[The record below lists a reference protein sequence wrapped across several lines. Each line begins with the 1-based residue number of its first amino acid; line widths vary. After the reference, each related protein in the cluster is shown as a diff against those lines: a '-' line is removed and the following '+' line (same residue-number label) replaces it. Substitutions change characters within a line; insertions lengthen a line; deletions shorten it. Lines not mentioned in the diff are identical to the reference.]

1 MSVLDFKPEVWTTSS
16 NEALKISLVSENAI
30 QFSPE
35 FTYPIY
41 GDSEQ
46 IFGYKD
52 LVIHL
57 VFDSVTFKPF
67 VNFRYSGKLDEEA
80 DNVEEKLLKFLP
92 KDDVIIK
99 DEAKW
104 IDAFQE
110 EQKSYHL
117 PADSFKVLEYDK
129 DGEHFAVYKLG
140 ITDEFTNVLHRRVQI
155 FSLLFIEAA
164 SYIDESDANWE
175 IFWLFKT
182 TSKQCIGYVS
192 TYRYWKYEGSKGFDE
207 TKALKYTAKISQFII
222 FPPYQG
228 KGHGSN
234 LYNSIVSTWIND
246 DSILEITVEDPNESF
261 DDLRDRNDLERL
273 YSAKFFSVV
282 PVTGGISA
290 EWMETKRNDFK
301 LEKRQFHRLVEM
313 ILLYKKAA
321 NFQLQVKNR
330 LYTKNFDALSD
341 MAATERKE
349 ALEKSFLLLAE
360 DYKRILSACRFSKH
374 LIEDSHVK
382 QPKSKKLKKEEK

>member
-1 MSVLDFKPEVWTTSS
+1 MSVLDFKPEVWTNSS

-30 QFSPE
+30 QFPPA

-46 IFGYKD
+46 IFGFKD

-67 VNFRYSGKLDEEA
+67 VNFKYSGKLDEEA
-80 DNVEEKLLKFLP
+80 DDVEGKLLKFLP

-104 IDAFQE
+104 VDAFQE
-110 EQKSYHL
+110 EQKGYLL
-117 PADSFKVLEYDK
+117 PAESYKVSEYEK
-129 DGEHFAVYKLG
+129 DGEHFAVCKLG
-140 ITDEFTNVLHRRVQI
+140 ITDEFTKVLHRRVQI

-175 IFWLFKT
+175 IFWLFNT
-182 TSKQCIGYVS
+182 TTKQCIGYVT
-192 TYRYWKYEGSKGFDE
+192 TYKYWKYEGSKAFDE
-207 TKALKYTAKISQFII
+207 TNALKYRAKISQFII

-234 LYNSIVSTWIND
+234 LYNSIVSTWMND

-282 PVTGGISA
+282 PTTGEISA
-290 EWMETKRNDFK
+290 EWMESKRSDFK

-313 ILLYKKAA
+313 ILLHKKTD
-321 NFQLQVKNR
+321 NFQLQVKKR

-341 MAATERKE
+341 MAAAEGKE
-349 ALEKSFLLLAE
+349 ALEKSFLLLVE
-360 DYKRILSACRFSKH
+360 DYKRILSVCRFSKH
-374 LIEDSHVK
+374 GIEDLPLEESK
-382 QPKSKKLKKEEK
+382 TKKLKKEGQ